1 MKIKKSVFFILIC
14 SVVLFCSCSKS
25 LGYSVLLWDIP
36 ENKLQDG
43 QLLKVYYKSNITQK
57 YIVGLPKGKERYE
70 VPFWKIILLV
80 AISMISVP
88 ILTRVFENL
97 IL

>member
-1 MKIKKSVFFILIC
+1 MICIYVILLFIMVFLEEHI
-14 SVVLFCSCSKS
+14 S
-25 LGYSVLLWDIP
+25 
-36 ENKLQDG
+36 NK
-43 QLLKVYYKSNITQK
+43 
-57 YIVGLPKGKERYE
+57 YE

-88 ILTRVFENL
+88 ILIRVYENL